1 MSNNK
6 KSGSIFGKGYYIAL
20 ILCAAAIGISGY
32 VYYRNASQTE
42 EVLQQHETEAQVA
55 VVATEENVPAVVTQ
69 PVTQPVESTAT
80 TPTVKKALKT
90 ASPLEGETV
99 AVYAMDCLSYN
110 STTRDWRVHDGVDI
124 AAAAG
129 TEVKAAAEGQVY
141 TVYRDDTMGT
151 TVVIRHE
158 DGYVTVYASLAEE
171 VAVSAGDMVNL
182 GQTIGAVG
190 ETALLENALGE
201 HLHFAVLC
209 NDEQMDP
216 AEFLNMAS

>member
-1 MSNNK
+1 MSDNK
-6 KSGSIFGKGYYIAL
+6 RNGRGMQKGYYIAL

-32 VYYRNASQTE
+32 VYYRNAGRTE
-42 EVLQQHETEAQVA
+42 EVVQQYETEVQVA
-55 VVATEENVPAVVTQ
+55 VEATEENIPAAVTQ
-69 PVTQPVESTAT
+69 PVTPSTETAT
-80 TPTVKKALKT
+80 VPTVKKALKT

-99 AVYAMDCLSYN
+99 AAYAMDCLSYN
-110 STTRDWRVHDGVDI
+110 STTRDWRVHDGIDI

-129 TEVKAAAEGQVY
+129 TEVKAAADGQVY
-141 TVYRDDTMGT
+141 TVYQDDTMGT

-158 DGYVTVYASLAEE
+158 EGYVTVYASLAEE
-171 VAVSAGDMVNL
+171 VAVSAGDKVTM

-201 HLHFAVLC
+201 HLHFSVLC

-216 AEFLNMAS
+216 AEFLNLAS

>member
-6 KSGSIFGKGYYIAL
+6 KTGGMFGKGYYIAL

-32 VYYRNASQTE
+32 VYYRNAGRTE
-42 EVLQQHETEAQVA
+42 EVVQQHETEAQVA
-55 VVATEENVPAVVTQ
+55 VVATEEDVPAAVTQ
-69 PVTQPVESTAT
+69 PVDSSTET
-80 TPTVKKALKT
+80 TTAPTVKMALKT

-110 STTRDWRVHDGVDI
+110 STTRDWRVHDGIDI

-129 TEVKAAAEGQVY
+129 TEVKAAADGQVY
-141 TVYRDDTMGT
+141 TVCKDDAMGT

-158 DGYVTVYASLAEE
+158 DGFVTVYASLAEE
-171 VAVSAGDMVNL
+171 VAVSAGDYVTL
-182 GQTIGAVG
+182 GQTIGTVG

-201 HLHFAVLC
+201 HLHFSVLC

>member
-6 KSGSIFGKGYYIAL
+6 KSGGIFGKGYYIAL

-32 VYYRNASQTE
+32 VYYRNAGQTE

-55 VVATEENVPAVVTQ
+55 VVATEENVPAAVTS
-69 PVTQPVESTAT
+69 PVTQTTETTTA
-80 TPTVKKALKT
+80 PTVKKALKT

-99 AVYAMDCLSYN
+99 AVYAMDSLSYN
-110 STTRDWRVHDGVDI
+110 STTRDWRVHDGIDI

-129 TEVKAAAEGQVY
+129 TEVKAAADGQVY
-141 TVYRDDTMGT
+141 TVYNDDTMGT

-158 DGYVTVYASLAEE
+158 DGFVTVYASLAEE
-171 VAVSAGDMVNL
+171 VAVSAGDKVTL
-182 GQTIGAVG
+182 GQAIGTVG

-201 HLHFAVLC
+201 HLHFSVLC

-216 AEFLNMAS
+216 AEFLSLAS

>member
-6 KSGSIFGKGYYIAL
+6 KSGGMFGKGYYIAL

-32 VYYRNASQTE
+32 VYYRNASQPE
-42 EVLQQHETEAQVA
+42 EVLQEHETEAQVA
-55 VVATEENVPAVVTQ
+55 VVATEENIPAAVTR
-69 PVTQPVESTAT
+69 PMETTTA
-80 TPTVKKALKT
+80 PTVKKALKT
-90 ASPLEGETV
+90 ASPLEGDTV
-99 AVYAMDCLSYN
+99 AAYAMDCLSYN
-110 STTRDWRVHDGVDI
+110 STTRDWRVHDGIDI

-129 TEVKAAAEGQVY
+129 AEVKAAADGQVY
-141 TVYRDDTMGT
+141 TVFNDDTMGT

-171 VAVSAGDMVNL
+171 VAVNAGDQVTL

-201 HLHFAVLC
+201 HLQFSVLC

-216 AEFLNMAS
+216 VKFLNMTS

>member
-6 KSGSIFGKGYYIAL
+6 KTGGMFGKGYYIAL

-32 VYYRNASQTE
+32 VYYRNAGRTE
-42 EVLQQHETEAQVA
+42 EVVQQHETEAQVA
-55 VVATEENVPAVVTQ
+55 VVATEEDVPAAVTQ
-69 PVTQPVESTAT
+69 PVDSSTET
-80 TPTVKKALKT
+80 TTAPTVKMALKT

-110 STTRDWRVHDGVDI
+110 STTRDWRVHDGIDI

-129 TEVKAAAEGQVY
+129 TEVKAAADGQVY
-141 TVYRDDTMGT
+141 TVCKDDAMGT

-158 DGYVTVYASLAEE
+158 DGFVTVYASLAEE
-171 VAVSAGDMVNL
+171 VAVSAGDYVTL
-182 GQTIGAVG
+182 GQTIGTVG
-190 ETALLENALGE
+190 ETALLETALGE
-201 HLHFAVLC
+201 HLHFSVLC

>member
-6 KSGSIFGKGYYIAL
+6 KSGGMFGKGYYIAL

-32 VYYRNASQTE
+32 VYYRNASRTE
-42 EVLQQHETEAQVA
+42 EVLQQYETEAQVA
-55 VVATEENVPAVVTQ
+55 VVATEEDVPAAVTQ
-69 PVTQPVESTAT
+69 PVTQPVESTAA
-80 TPTVKKALKT
+80 PTVKKAMKT
-90 ASPLEGETV
+90 AAPLEGQQV
-99 AVYAMDCLSYN
+99 AEYAMDCLSYN

-124 AAAAG
+124 AAEAG
-129 TEVKAAAEGQVY
+129 TEVKAAADGQVY
-141 TVYRDDTMGT
+141 TVYQDDAMGT

-171 VAVSAGDMVNL
+171 VAVSAGDRVDL
-182 GQTIGAVG
+182 GQTIGTVG
-190 ETALLENALGE
+190 ETALLENALGD
-201 HLHFAVLC
+201 HLHFSVLC

>member
-6 KSGSIFGKGYYIAL
+6 KSGGMFNKGYYIAL

-32 VYYRNASQTE
+32 VYYRNANQTE
-42 EVLQQHETEAQVA
+42 EVVRQNETEAQVA
-55 VVATEENVPAVVTQ
+55 VVATEEDIPAAVTN
-69 PVTQPVESTAT
+69 PVTQPVETTTA
-80 TPTVKKALKT
+80 PTVKKAMKT

-99 AVYAMDCLSYN
+99 ATYAMDCLSYN
-110 STTRDWRVHDGVDI
+110 STTRDWRVHDGIDI

-129 TEVKAAAEGQVY
+129 TEVKAAADGQVY
-141 TVYRDDTMGT
+141 TVYNDDSMGA

-171 VAVSAGDMVNL
+171 VAVTTGDQVTL
-182 GQTIGAVG
+182 GQTIGTVG

-201 HLHFAVLC
+201 HLHFSVLC

>member
-6 KSGSIFGKGYYIAL
+6 KSAGMFGKGYYIAL

-32 VYYRNASQTE
+32 VYYRNVNQPE
-42 EVLQQHETEAQVA
+42 EMLQQPENEAQVA
-55 VVATEENVPAVVTQ
+55 VAATEENVPAAVTQ
-69 PVTQPVESTAT
+69 PATQPTETTTA
-80 TPTVKKALKT
+80 PTEKKVLKT

-99 AVYAMDCLSYN
+99 ADYAMDCLSYN
-110 STTRDWRVHDGVDI
+110 STTRDWRVHDGIDI

-129 TEVKAAAEGQVY
+129 TEVKAAADGQVY
-141 TVYRDDTMGT
+141 TVYKDDTMGT

-158 DGYVTVYASLAEE
+158 EGFVTVYASLAEE
-171 VAVSAGDMVNL
+171 VAVSAGDWVTL
-182 GQTIGAVG
+182 GQTIGTVG

-201 HLHFAVLC
+201 HLHFSVLC
-209 NDEQMDP
+209 SDEQMDP

>member
-6 KSGSIFGKGYYIAL
+6 KSGGMFGKGYYIAL

-42 EVLQQHETEAQVA
+42 EVLHQNETEVQVA
-55 VVATEENVPAVVTQ
+55 VVATEEDIPAAVTN
-69 PVTQPVESTAT
+69 PVTQPVETTTA
-80 TPTVKKALKT
+80 PTVKKAMKT
-90 ASPLEGETV
+90 AAPLEGETV
-99 AVYAMDCLSYN
+99 VNYAMDCLSYN
-110 STTRDWRVHDGVDI
+110 STTRDWRVHDGIDI

-129 TEVKAAAEGQVY
+129 TEVKAAADGQVY
-141 TVYRDDTMGT
+141 TVYQDETMGT

-171 VAVSAGDMVNL
+171 VAVNAGDYVTL
-182 GQTIGAVG
+182 GQTIGTVG

-201 HLHFAVLC
+201 HLHFSVLC

-216 AEFLNMAS
+216 AEFLGQKS

>member
-1 MSNNK
+1 MNNQK
-6 KSGSIFGKGYYIAL
+6 KSGGIFGKGYYIAL

-32 VYYRNASQTE
+32 VYYRNASRTE
-42 EVLQQHETEAQVA
+42 EVLQQNETGVQVA
-55 VVATEENVPAVVTQ
+55 VVATEEDIPAAVTR
-69 PVTQPVESTAT
+69 PVTQPVETTAT

-110 STTRDWRVHDGVDI
+110 STPRDWRVHDGIDI

-129 TEVKAAAEGQVY
+129 TAVKAAADGQVY
-141 TVYRDDTMGT
+141 TVCKDDTMGT
-151 TVVIRHE
+151 MVVIRHE

-171 VAVSAGDMVNL
+171 VAVSAGDQVKL
-182 GQTIGAVG
+182 GQTIGTVG

-216 AEFLNMAS
+216 AEFLSLAS

>member
-6 KSGSIFGKGYYIAL
+6 KSGGMFGKGYYIAL

-32 VYYRNASQTE
+32 VYYRNASQPE
-42 EVLQQHETEAQVA
+42 EVLQEYETEAQVA
-55 VVATEENVPAVVTQ
+55 VVATEENIPAAVTR
-69 PVTQPVESTAT
+69 PMETTTA
-80 TPTVKKALKT
+80 PTVKKAMKT

-99 AVYAMDCLSYN
+99 AAYAMDCLSYN
-110 STTRDWRVHDGVDI
+110 STTRDWRVHDGIDI
-124 AAAAG
+124 AATAG
-129 TEVKAAAEGQVY
+129 AEVKAAADGQVY
-141 TVYRDDTMGT
+141 TVFNDDTMGT

-171 VAVSAGDMVNL
+171 VAVNAGDLVTL

-201 HLHFAVLC
+201 HLHFSVLC

-216 AEFLNMAS
+216 VKFLNMAS

>member
-6 KSGSIFGKGYYIAL
+6 KSGGNFGKGYYIAL

-32 VYYRNASQTE
+32 VYYRNAGKTE
-42 EVLQQHETEAQVA
+42 EVVQQHETEAQVA
-55 VVATEENVPAVVTQ
+55 VVATEENIPAAVTQ
-69 PVTQPVESTAT
+69 PVTQPVETTTA
-80 TPTVKKALKT
+80 PTVKKAMKT

-99 AVYAMDCLSYN
+99 SVYAMDCLSYN
-110 STTRDWRVHDGVDI
+110 STTRDWRVHDGIDI

-129 TEVKAAAEGQVY
+129 TEVKAAADGQIYSVY
-141 TVYRDDTMGT
+141 NDDSMGT

-171 VAVSAGDMVNL
+171 VAVGAGDKVTL
-182 GQTIGAVG
+182 GQTIGTVG
-190 ETALLENALGE
+190 TTALLENALGE

-209 NDEQMDP
+209 NDEQVDP
-216 AEFLNMAS
+216 AEFVNMAS

>member
-6 KSGSIFGKGYYIAL
+6 KPGGMLGKGYYIAL

-32 VYYRNASQTE
+32 VYYRNAGRTE
-42 EVLQQHETEAQVA
+42 EVVRQHETEAQVA
-55 VVATEENVPAVVTQ
+55 VVATEENVPAAVTQ
-69 PVTQPVESTAT
+69 PVDPTTETTTA
-80 TPTVKKALKT
+80 PTVKKTLKT

-110 STTRDWRVHDGVDI
+110 STTRDWRVHDGIDI

-129 TEVKAAAEGQVY
+129 TEVKAAADGQVY
-141 TVYRDDTMGT
+141 TVYKDDAMGT

-171 VAVSAGDMVNL
+171 VAVSAGDRVTM

-201 HLHFAVLC
+201 HLHFSVLC

>member
-6 KSGSIFGKGYYIAL
+6 KSGGMFGKGYYIAL
-20 ILCAAAIGISGY
+20 ILCAAAIGILGY
-32 VYYRNASQTE
+32 VYYRNASQPE
-42 EVLQQHETEAQVA
+42 EVLQEHETEAQVA
-55 VVATEENVPAVVTQ
+55 VVATEENIPAAVTR
-69 PVTQPVESTAT
+69 PMETTTA
-80 TPTVKKALKT
+80 PTVKKAMKT

-99 AVYAMDCLSYN
+99 AAYAMDCLSYN
-110 STTRDWRVHDGVDI
+110 STTRDWRVHDGIDI

-129 TEVKAAAEGQVY
+129 AEVKAAADGQVY
-141 TVYRDDTMGT
+141 TVFNDDTMGT

-171 VAVSAGDMVNL
+171 VAVNAGDQVTL

-201 HLHFAVLC
+201 HLHFSVLC

-216 AEFLNMAS
+216 VKFLNMAS

>member
-6 KSGSIFGKGYYIAL
+6 KSGGNFGKGYYIAL

-32 VYYRNASQTE
+32 VYYRNAGKTE
-42 EVLQQHETEAQVA
+42 EVVQQHETEAQVA
-55 VVATEENVPAVVTQ
+55 VVATEENIPAAVTQ
-69 PVTQPVESTAT
+69 PVTQPVETTTA
-80 TPTVKKALKT
+80 PTVKKSLQT
-90 ASPLEGETV
+90 AAPLEGEHV
-99 AVYAMDCLSYN
+99 AAYAMDCLSYN
-110 STTRDWRVHDGVDI
+110 STTRDWRVHDGIDI

-129 TEVKAAAEGQVY
+129 TEVKAAADGQIYSVY
-141 TVYRDDTMGT
+141 NDDSMGT

-171 VAVSAGDMVNL
+171 VAVTAGDKVTL
-182 GQTIGAVG
+182 GQTIGTVG

>member
-6 KSGSIFGKGYYIAL
+6 KSGGNFGKGYYIAL

-32 VYYRNASQTE
+32 VYYRNAGKTE
-42 EVLQQHETEAQVA
+42 EVVQQHETEAQVA
-55 VVATEENVPAVVTQ
+55 VVATEENIPAAVTQ
-69 PVTQPVESTAT
+69 PVTQPVETTTA
-80 TPTVKKALKT
+80 PTVKKAMKT

-99 AVYAMDCLSYN
+99 SVYAMDCLSYN
-110 STTRDWRVHDGVDI
+110 STTRAWRVHDGIDI

-129 TEVKAAAEGQVY
+129 TEVKAAADGQIYSVY
-141 TVYRDDTMGT
+141 NDDSMGT

-171 VAVSAGDMVNL
+171 VAVTAGDKVTL
-182 GQTIGAVG
+182 GQTIGTVG

>member
-6 KSGSIFGKGYYIAL
+6 KSGGMFGKGYYIAL

-32 VYYRNASQTE
+32 VYYRNAGRTE
-42 EVLQQHETEAQVA
+42 EVVQQHETEAQVA
-55 VVATEENVPAVVTQ
+55 VVATEENVPAAVTQ
-69 PVTQPVESTAT
+69 PVDPSTET
-80 TPTVKKALKT
+80 TTAPTVKKALKT

-110 STTRDWRVHDGVDI
+110 STTRDWRVHDGIDI

-129 TEVKAAAEGQVY
+129 TEVKAAADGQVY
-141 TVYRDDTMGT
+141 TVYKDDAMGT

-171 VAVSAGDMVNL
+171 VAVSAGDKVTM

-201 HLHFAVLC
+201 HLHFSVLC